1 MSVSSGVAKHG
12 SRYLRVTSFICCLF
26 FPFVHTLSAQQNF
39 PLERDALTPYDKLLN
54 DKDVDYHS
62 SVKPFLNNELV
73 RVNDSSIHY
82 RHFKPKQLNDSV
94 SGIKAWELSITPS
107 NVNLTGGYDFLNHS
121 QTADAYGAIGLRLC
135 YKTKFAFVFNYL
147 GGYSRFPGYVDSIVR
162 STHVVPGTGSAYR
175 SGNGYSYQDY
185 YGYLSFSPNRIF
197 NFQLGK
203 DKHFFGDGYRSM
215 FLSDNAANYPF
226 FKIQAHVWKIK
237 WVNLFTQMTD
247 ATAPS
252 ALQKD
257 FKSKYASMQYL
268 SWNVTKRI
276 NISFF
281 EAIVWQGTDSSRYRG
296 FDVNYLNPVLYY
308 RPTEFSLG
316 SPDNAFVGIATKIKL
331 PLSLQFYGQLML
343 DEFSFKE
350 MIARTGWW
358 GNKYSAQAGIKAFDV
373 AGIRNLSMLAE
384 FNYVRPYTYSHGSVQ
399 QNYGHYNQ
407 SLADPFGANFEEFDG
422 MLNYRVKRY
431 IFEIK
436 GVAALTGI
444 DTAGINFGQN
454 IFLPYSTHPSDF
466 GNHVGQGRKMIVGT
480 AELRI
485 GYLIIPS
492 LNLKAELGFGYHVES
507 AAGLPK
513 TQSALITF
521 GIKSSLY
528 NSYRD

>member
-1 MSVSSGVAKHG
+1 VV
-12 SRYLRVTSFICCLF
+12 
-26 FPFVHTLSAQQNF
+26 Q
-39 PLERDALTPYDKLLN
+39 
-54 DKDVDYHS
+54 
-62 SVKPFLNNELV
+62 
-73 RVNDSSIHY
+73 
-82 RHFKPKQLNDSV
+82 
-94 SGIKAWELSITPS
+94 
-107 NVNLTGGYDFLNHS
+107 
-121 QTADAYGAIGLRLC
+121 
-135 YKTKFAFVFNYL
+135 
-147 GGYSRFPGYVDSIVR
+147 
-162 STHVVPGTGSAYR
+162 STHVVPGTGSAYH
-175 SGNGYSYQDY
+175 SGKGYSYQDY
-185 YGYLSFSPNRIF
+185 YGYLSFSPNRLF

-226 FKIQAHVWKIK
+226 FKIQVHVWKIK

-252 ALQKD
+252 ALQKN
-257 FKSKYASMQYL
+257 FKAKYASMQYL
-268 SWNVTKRI
+268 SWNMTKRI
-276 NISFF
+276 NISLF
-281 EAIVWQGTDSSRYRG
+281 EAIVWQGTDSSRARG

-316 SPDNAFVGIATKIKL
+316 SPDNAFVGLGTKIKL
-331 PLSLQFYGQLML
+331 PLHLQFYGQLML

-373 AGIRNLSMLAE
+373 AGIKNLSILAE

-422 MLNYRVKRY
+422 ILNYRTGRY
-431 IFEIK
+431 IFELK

-444 DTAGINFGQN
+444 DSAGIDFGQN
-454 IFLPYSTHPSDF
+454 IFLPYTKHYSNY

-480 AELRI
+480 TEFRI

-492 LNLKAELGFGYHVES
+492 LNLKAELGFGYHLQS
-507 AAGLPK
+507 AASLPK
-513 TQSALITF
+513 IQSALITF